1 MKKEPFDE
9 RQLQIRKNIFK
20 HGFFVAIGALLLN
33 AFLNDIGIVWA
44 NALHQNILILTMIIT
59 VVSMEFH
66 AHNVYFERDIPRV
79 PMLSV
84 ISGCALILA
93 VFPCIHFA
101 QGATFFA
108 NRSLTDEGAM
118 VIYCVMFLINASYG
132 IIQFL
137 RSNRDEK
144 INEEVFTNDN

>member
-44 NALHQNILILTMIIT
+44 NALHQNILIVVMIIT
-59 VVSMEFH
+59 VVSVEFH
-66 AHNVYFERDIPRV
+66 AHNVYFERAVPRV
-79 PMLSV
+79 PILGA
-84 ISGCALILA
+84 IGGCAIILA
-93 VFPCIHFA
+93 VFSCIHFA
-101 QGATFFA
+101 DGATFIA
-108 NRSLTDEGAM
+108 NGSITNEGAM
-118 VIYCVMFLINASYG
+118 VIYCVMFLVNASSG

-144 INEEVFTNDN
+144 INEEIFTNDN

>member
-44 NALHQNILILTMIIT
+44 NALHQNILILVMIIT
-59 VVSMEFH
+59 VVSVEFH
-66 AHNVYFERDIPRV
+66 AHNVYFERNIPRA
-79 PMLSV
+79 PMLGA
-84 ISGCALILA
+84 IGGCALILA
-93 VFPCIHFA
+93 VFSGIHFA
-101 QGATFFA
+101 YGATFIA
-108 NRSLTDEGAM
+108 NGSLTDEGAM
-118 VIYCVMFLINASYG
+118 VIYCVMFLVNTSYG
-132 IIQFL
+132 IIQSL

-144 INEEVFTNDN
+144 TKEEIVTNVN